1 MIDEFDLKKLQ
12 KRVRKMKTKI
22 VCEMISVLLL
32 LSMNLAGAIA
42 FADDAAVPSARLTGA
57 LDLTYVGHLEQ
68 MDDDGRLL
76 VWAGSIEGDF
86 AGEIKWWFVSPSP
99 VSSSTY
105 MGGEVN
111 YYVARWEIWVDEE
124 LVLAGESAGKTVI
137 PDHSDGMWDGHGV
150 VTEAYGEFT
159 PLKGRKVYETGPVIL
174 GSDPPTSLSGT
185 GMFQIY

>member
-1 MIDEFDLKKLQ
+1 
-12 KRVRKMKTKI
+12 MKINAVWELT
-22 VCEMISVLLL
+22 SVLLV
-32 LSMNLAGAIA
+32 LSMTLAGAIA

-76 VWAGSIEGDF
+76 VWEGSIEGDF
-86 AGEIKWWFVSPSP
+86 AGEIRWWFVQPSP
-99 VSSSTY
+99 VSGSTY
-105 MGGEVN
+105 MGGEVVF
-111 YYVARWEIWVDEE
+111 YVARWEIWAGEE
-124 LVLAGESAGKTVI
+124 LLLAGESAGKTVYS
-137 PDHSDGMWDGHGV
+137 DGADGMWDGHGV

-174 GSDPPTSLSGT
+174 GSDPPISLSGT